1 MIYHRRRCDGV
12 DDSGQ
17 MAADALE
24 RFAQRDPAEQDLIIR
39 LARIPILDPKVPKRE
54 REIAEVQARQLE
66 QVRRMG
72 RLLEECPTD
81 RRTFAG

>member
-1 MIYHRRRCDGV
+1 MIYHRRTYDGV
-12 DDSGQ
+12 GESGQ

-24 RFAQRDPAEQDLIIR
+24 RFAQRDPDEQDLIIR

-66 QVRRMG
+66 QVRSMG
-72 RLLEECPTD
+72 RLLEGHRPD
-81 RRTFAG
+81 RRTSAG